1 MVIRSYTD
9 VSTGRIFYSPESF
22 QPDLHFILDYDYRL
36 IDSTDCDKSRLRLHR
51 KHIYIDIYRTC
62 DIASLHNIESIG
74 LKTIFYFLY
83 GNKRDHTLV
92 MDLTSLYSDF
102 VMDGREVLFHSAPG
116 YISSFHDNTGNVYCA
131 VPAFQHSDADLA
143 RDPLST
149 NRRLVDSDDL
159 ELFGTMV
166 VAGATSDHIKVL
178 IPDTFSGPTLNANS
192 PVVLQHVV
200 GLTLG
205 TAVDLSSSLPAANL
219 ERALCR
225 NSILPTLNKRR
236 NSYWSEINP
245 ILERWQDVHG
255 TNCPVC
261 KGLVRVNMSR
271 HLRLSHT
278 TCQCFWRCPVSRCPA
293 WFASELFGKDHLED
307 IHKFSEGRGYS
318 YYECLRQFGLEWFGR
333 RSFFDQR
340 GTTGQALWM
349 DLALARKAGQELHN
363 DYVITTGA
371 EFASLRSFF
380 RAAVRALV
388 RAFIDYPL
396 PGSRGRD
403 TSFGCSPIR
412 PNILDTTASTGRN
425 SQTDQPEGIPVMSLP
440 PPLTFTVS
448 TPAAPVIPRP
458 MRSLTPNNASLQ
470 FLQTSRGEDVRVHNV
485 LHRGAVAGISIASTD
500 LLLHIGPLP
509 MEQLILHDMATVC
522 NWPHGARGELFAV
535 ARRDIAV
542 ARRNLTHYVDLQD
555 DHLAACDG
563 ALDDGIPLMT
573 VEMFSRPAGGVQ
585 SVLDVANRPK

>member
-1 MVIRSYTD
+1 
-9 VSTGRIFYSPESF
+9 
-22 QPDLHFILDYDYRL
+22 
-36 IDSTDCDKSRLRLHR
+36 
-51 KHIYIDIYRTC
+51 
-62 DIASLHNIESIG
+62 
-74 LKTIFYFLY
+74 
-83 GNKRDHTLV
+83 

-102 VMDGREVLFHSAPG
+102 VMDGREMLFHSAPG
-116 YISSFHDNTGNVYCA
+116 YVSSFHDDEGNVYCA
-131 VPAFQHSDADLA
+131 VPAFKHSDADLA

-149 NRRLVDSDDL
+149 NRRLVNSDEL

-178 IPDTFSGPTLNANS
+178 IPDTFSGPTLNASS

-205 TAVDLSSSLPAANL
+205 PAVDLSSSLPAANL
-219 ERALCR
+219 DRALCR
-225 NSILPTLNKRR
+225 NSILPTLRKRQ

-255 TNCPVC
+255 ANCPVC
-261 KGLVRVNMSR
+261 KGLIRVNMSW

-278 TCQCFWRCPVSRCPA
+278 TCQCFWRCPVSSCPA

-371 EFASLRSFF
+371 EFASLKSFF
-380 RAAVRALV
+380 RAAVRLLV
-388 RAFIDYPL
+388 RAFIDYPI

-403 TSFGCSPIR
+403 PSFDCSPIR
-412 PNILDTTASTGRN
+412 PDFLDTTTSTGRDTP
-425 SQTDQPEGIPVMSLP
+425 TDQPEGIPVMSLP
-440 PPLTFTVS
+440 PPLTFTAS
-448 TPAAPVIPRP
+448 TPAVPVVPRP
-458 MRSLTPNNASLQ
+458 VRSLTPNNASLR
-470 FLQTSRGEDVRVHNV
+470 FLQMSPGEDVRAHNI
-485 LHRGAVAGISIASTD
+485 LHRERWPVYLLRVLISCFT
-500 LLLHIGPLP
+500 
-509 MEQLILHDMATVC
+509 
-522 NWPHGARGELFAV
+522 
-535 ARRDIAV
+535 
-542 ARRNLTHYVDLQD
+542 
-555 DHLAACDG
+555 
-563 ALDDGIPLMT
+563 
-573 VEMFSRPAGGVQ
+573 
-585 SVLDVANRPK
+585 